1 MIKLFRYYLYGIA
14 LVMSFALC
22 GDVHKHGCFL
32 SSGLSN
38 FSYKIWN
45 DDTSNDQF
53 SDYFV
58 SLGYSRIDL
67 NGVRTGFGLMYLTQI
82 YTPIDE
88 DYAYNQDIIA
98 LNLISF
104 LNKSIID
111 KNFFQLSAGFKSYYN
126 LGGSYN
132 NIAIG
137 PTLGVSIKGISL
149 EYFKGCMDLVDF
161 SLYTDEISISANIK
175 LGNND

>member
-1 MIKLFRYYLYGIA
+1 MIKLFRYYLSGIA
-14 LVMSFALC
+14 LILGFAIC
-22 GDVHKHGCFL
+22 ADVHKHSFFL
-32 SSGLSN
+32 SSGLSDI
-38 FSYKIWN
+38 SHKIWN
-45 DDTSNDQF
+45 DDTSIDQTF
-53 SDYFV
+53 DYFV

-67 NGVRTGFGLMYLTQI
+67 NGVRSGLGLMYLTQI
-82 YTPIDE
+82 YSPFDE
-88 DYAYNQDIIA
+88 DYVYSEDIIA

-111 KNFFQLSAGFKSYYN
+111 RKLFQLNAGFKSYYN

-137 PTLGVSIKGISL
+137 PTLGVSLKGISF

-161 SLYTDEISISANIK
+161 SLYTDEISVSVNIK